1 MVLSLPLLSCE
12 SSVSVKENPD
22 RKKKR
27 SSVCEFK
34 KRYKDKFRMTK
45 RENRE
50 VIKTLLK
57 YWSGK
62 KVDRPLLLGEFD
74 AKTQSYITALSN
86 RGSVISR
93 SVATSAAKALIK
105 QHPVAIAYLD
115 LESSSWAQSIF
126 QWIGYACQRHTSA
139 KVNIQDVATK
149 ETEYIFMYFCTKLLP
164 KLKSTQYQ
172 TRWSSNSTRHYLK
185 LFRMENCSSLFVGAN
200 DAKSS

>member
-1 MVLSLPLLSCE
+1 
-12 SSVSVKENPD
+12 
-22 RKKKR
+22 
-27 SSVCEFK
+27 
-34 KRYKDKFRMTK
+34 MTK

-57 YWSGK
+57 YWSGN

-93 SVATSAAKALIK
+93 SVATAAAKALIK
-105 QHPVAIAYLD
+105 QHPGAIADLD

-126 QWIGYACQRHTSA
+126 QWIGHACQRHTSA

-149 ETEYIFMYFCTKLLP
+149 ENEYIFMYFCTKLLP
-164 KLKSTQYQ
+164 KSTYPRKKKF
-172 TRWSSNSTRHYLK
+172 TIFINFKFSKK
-185 LFRMENCSSLFVGAN
+185 LRYSIIF
-200 DAKSS
+200 